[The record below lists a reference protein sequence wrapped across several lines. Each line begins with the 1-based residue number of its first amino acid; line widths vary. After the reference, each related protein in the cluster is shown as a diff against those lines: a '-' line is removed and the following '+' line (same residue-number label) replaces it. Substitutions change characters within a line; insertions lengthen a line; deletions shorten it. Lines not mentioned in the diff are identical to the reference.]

1 MSNLY
6 DEEAIMR
13 SAFISDAIA
22 NEEAKQIGR
31 CLKLHVP
38 NSPFHT
44 KMLAKSQNALDLFIK
59 LPFNYFQSLTPQDQ

>member
-13 SAFISDAIA
+13 SAFVSDASA
-22 NEEAKQIGR
+22 NADAKQISR

-44 KMLAKSQNALDLFIK
+44 RLLAKSQDALDLFIK
-59 LPFNYFQSLTPQDQ
+59 LPFNYFQLLTP